1 MDGVTDTRPVGESG
15 PQKGG
20 CRMASVVERL
30 RDAVNQHDL
39 EALLRCMDDDYRS
52 EQPAHPNRGFGG
64 KEQVRKNWS
73 ALFESFP
80 DFEAE
85 LLRYTI
91 EDETLWSEWHWSAT
105 GLNMAGVT
113 LFGVR
118 EDRIVWGRLY
128 MEPVEE
134 DGENIDEAVRTLTE
148 TGRGEAAPSQEAG
161 PT

>member
-1 MDGVTDTRPVGESG
+1 
-15 PQKGG
+15 
-20 CRMASVVERL
+20 MASVVERL

-39 EALLRCMDDDYRS
+39 QALLECIDDDYRS

-80 DFEAE
+80 DFRAE
-85 LLRYTI
+85 LLRYTS
-91 EDETLWSEWHWSAT
+91 EGDLVWSEWRWSAT
-105 GLNMAGVT
+105 GLEIAGVT
-113 LFGVR
+113 LFGVQA
-118 EDRIVWGRLY
+118 ERIVWGRLY

-134 DGENIDEAVRTLTE
+134 DGENIDEAMRTMTE
-148 TGRGEAAPSQEAG
+148 TGQGGAASSEEAG